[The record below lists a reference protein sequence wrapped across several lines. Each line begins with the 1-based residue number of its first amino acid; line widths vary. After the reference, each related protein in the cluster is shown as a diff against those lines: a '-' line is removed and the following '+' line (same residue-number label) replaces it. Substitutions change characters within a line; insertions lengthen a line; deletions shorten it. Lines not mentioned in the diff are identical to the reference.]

1 MNIVL
6 NQHNILSSNTIKV
19 KNRIGNKIIST
30 DKIRFKEVNMNGAIH
45 SIKLENKYFTN
56 FVKSYD
62 KKLYIEIKELFDDI
76 ILKNAT
82 LDEKFILLNNDNQ
95 NEEKEKRLQE
105 IIKENL
111 NIEKIPSLMEGHE
124 KDIKNTIENPTLVYK
139 AERFPEKRKHFVRR
153 TNKKEISSYNNVIVE
168 YDTEQSG
175 HVKTSYYSEDLGGGG
190 EYVYLNFGN
199 KL

>member
-95 NEEKEKRLQE
+95 NDEKDKRLQE

-111 NIEKIPSLMEGHE
+111 NIEKIPSLM
-124 KDIKNTIENPTLVYK
+124 KLKPKTPKNDQTLDG
-139 AERFPEKRKHFVRR
+139 VR
-153 TNKKEISSYNNVIVE
+153 
-168 YDTEQSG
+168 
-175 HVKTSYYSEDLGGGG
+175 L
-190 EYVYLNFGN
+190 YVYYN
-199 KL
+199 KTTEEFELYLIDLYHLGIDGKNYKIGKYDLKGRYKVNSEYKKCISKIADDYT